1 MVIEEYTL
9 PAHWACALVNSDTSG
24 LDDEEEAALD
34 AFTEYM
40 VEQYGQCW
48 CLDCDEETWFTR
60 YHDATCYGIGG
71 CDVATF
77 RFDVGKIPF

>member
-1 MVIEEYTL
+1 MMIEEYTL

-40 VEQYGQCW
+40 MEQYGRCW
-48 CLDCDEETWFTR
+48 CLDCDEETWFTS

-71 CDVATF
+71 CDVAVF
-77 RFDVGKIPF
+77 QFQVG